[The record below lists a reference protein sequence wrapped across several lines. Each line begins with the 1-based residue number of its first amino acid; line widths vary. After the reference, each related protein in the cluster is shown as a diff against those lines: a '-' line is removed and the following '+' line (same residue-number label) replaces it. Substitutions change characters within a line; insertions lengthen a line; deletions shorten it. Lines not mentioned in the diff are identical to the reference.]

1 MAVVNSKIEID
12 LTFRKYK
19 PVDKEYVDMG
29 KSSGQPLV
37 LSEESSFKG
46 LNLRTAIQK
55 LIDLLP
61 WNL

>member
-1 MAVVNSKIEID
+1 MAIILQKLEID

-19 PVDKEYVDMG
+19 QREGTDPIKVGDNFD
-29 KSSGQPLV
+29 LV
-37 LSEESSFKG
+37 LAEEQTFKA

-61 WNL
+61 FNL